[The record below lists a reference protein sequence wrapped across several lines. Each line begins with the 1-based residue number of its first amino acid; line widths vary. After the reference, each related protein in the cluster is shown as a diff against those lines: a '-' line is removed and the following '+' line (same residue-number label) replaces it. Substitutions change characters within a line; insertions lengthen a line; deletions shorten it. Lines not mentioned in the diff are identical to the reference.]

1 MDYEQ
6 VADTVNNYG
15 QRQVG
20 MSETTILSLAVLALP
35 TLIVIALPKLGVL
48 LPSVVF
54 WSAGSYVLLATTEGL
69 GWILVIL
76 WLAAGIPLGILYCS
90 LVKIIR
96 SVIVAAYRNYY

>member
-1 MDYEQ
+1 M
-6 VADTVNNYG
+6 NNYG

-20 MSETTILSLAVLALP
+20 MSETTILYLAVLALP
-35 TLIVIALPKLGVL
+35 ALMVIALPKVGVL

-54 WSAGSYVLLATTEGL
+54 WGAGSYVLLATTQGL
-69 GWILVIL
+69 GWTLIIL

-96 SVIVAAYRNYY
+96 SVIVAAYRNHY